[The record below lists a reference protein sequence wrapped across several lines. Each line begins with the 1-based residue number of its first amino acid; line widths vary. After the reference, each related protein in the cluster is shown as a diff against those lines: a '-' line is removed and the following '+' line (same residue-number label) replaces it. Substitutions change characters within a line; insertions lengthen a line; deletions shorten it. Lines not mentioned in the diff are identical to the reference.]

1 MKKKY
6 MVIVGIVSVA
16 LIAAIAYFTIVHPY
30 VKMYMQIQ
38 HCYQEFNVDGL
49 GMPASSFT
57 EYSVTDDRFV
67 MVETPDYNI
76 SLPAYF
82 TDQTKDGADI
92 MVYSANSGAD
102 TQSESAAFGKEGTDS
117 ADMAILNQENL
128 TESDK
133 RRLMDGYER
142 LGYGI
147 PDTCYSSLKCA
158 YLITEDDY
166 SFTNRN
172 QSRAYTLLVPYRTG
186 AAFFYSD
193 GIHTTYIY
201 ETDKMYA
208 FISEFYNTDW
218 GLYIYHVDFYNP
230 KDLNTSYVAIL
241 KTKTPQTAY
250 AIMNS
255 IEFKE

>member
-6 MVIVGIVSVA
+6 MVIAGIGFVA
-16 LIAAIAYFTIVHPY
+16 LIAAIAYFTIVHPH

-38 HCYQEFNVDGL
+38 RCYQEFSVDGL
-49 GMPASSFT
+49 GMPASPFT
-57 EYSVTDDRFV
+57 EYSVADDRFV
-67 MVETPDYNI
+67 TVETPDYTI

-92 MVYSANSGAD
+92 MVYSANSDDD
-102 TQSESAAFGKEGTDS
+102 TQSESAAFGKEGNDS

-128 TESDK
+128 TDADK
-133 RRLMDGYER
+133 KRLMDGYER

-158 YLITEDDY
+158 YLITEEDY
-166 SFTNRN
+166 SLLNRN
-172 QSRAYTLLVPYRTG
+172 QSMAYTLLVPYRTG

-193 GIHTTYIY
+193 GIRTTYIY
-201 ETDKMYA
+201 ETDKMHA
-208 FISEFYNTDW
+208 FISEFYNSDW
-218 GLYIYHVDFYNP
+218 GLYIYNVDFYNP
-230 KDLNTSYVAIL
+230 EDLNTSYVAII

-250 AIMNS
+250 AIVNS